1 MAVGWQRWR
10 GPYPAIDTRTGPALL
25 ASAGPCWLT
34 FSAYSTDSEIMLS
47 LTMSGAESSPS
58 ATVARAMA
66 RVDEVTILM
75 SGSRCLCCHWGLSM
89 VTGVTVCVH
98 WLTENT
104 TLTRDW
110 CSERER
116 ERERVAARDTVA
128 GDQRPGRVS
137 LHQ

>member
-10 GPYPAIDTRTGPALL
+10 GPYPAIDTRTGPALP

-75 SGSRCLCCHWGLSM
+75 SGSRCL
-89 VTGVTVCVH
+89 
-98 WLTENT
+98 
-104 TLTRDW
+104 
-110 CSERER
+110 
-116 ERERVAARDTVA
+116 
-128 GDQRPGRVS
+128 
-137 LHQ
+137 